1 MFTHAGMILVVMAA
15 AFAVARWL
23 KLTIE
28 LSMFA
33 AALAGALA
41 HGAGIPVRHI
51 VDGAFTYY
59 DVCLI
64 FITAT
69 FFMNLLKE
77 AGGVAYIIRS
87 IINETYELFS
97 EKLDNISTREEENE
111 S

>member
-1 MFTHAGMILVVMAA
+1 MFTHAGMILVVIAVV
-15 AFAVARWL
+15 FAVARWL

-28 LSMFA
+28 LSMFVA
-33 AALAGALA
+33 AIAGALA

-51 VDGAFTYY
+51 VDGAFTYF

-77 AGGVAYIIRS
+77 A
-87 IINETYELFS
+87 
-97 EKLDNISTREEENE
+97 
-111 S
+111 